1 MELSISEQDGT
12 AVIELQGSIM
22 GGPDA
27 LQLNEKLHE
36 LGDRG
41 IKQIILD
48 LSGVQVINS
57 SGLGMLI
64 GGLTAM
70 RNLGGDLKIANASAK
85 VDTLLTVAKLKS
97 VFPNYT
103 SVEKAKNSFS

>member
-1 MELSISEQDGT
+1 MELSVSEQAET
-12 AVIELQGSIM
+12 AVIELNGSVM

-36 LGDRG
+36 LGDKG
-41 IKQIILD
+41 IKQVILD
-48 LSGVQVINS
+48 LSGVNVINS

-70 RNLGGDLKIANASAK
+70 RNMGGDLKIVNASPK
-85 VDTLLTVAKLKS
+85 VQTLLTVAKLQS
-97 VFPNYT
+97 VFPNYA
-103 SVEKAKNSFS
+103 SIEEAKNSF

>member
-1 MELSISEQDGT
+1 VELSISEQDGT
-12 AVIELQGSIM
+12 AIIALHGSVM

-36 LGDRG
+36 LGDGGVKRV
-41 IKQIILD
+41 ILD
-48 LSGVQVINS
+48 LSGVSVINS

-70 RNLGGDLKIANASAK
+70 RNMGGDLKIIKASPK
-85 VDTLLTVAKLKS
+85 VETLLAVAKLKS
-97 VFPNYT
+97 VFPNYS
-103 SVEKAKNSFS
+103 SVEEAQNSFS

>member
-1 MELSISEQDGT
+1 MEISIREDEGT
-12 AVIELQGSIM
+12 AIITLQGNVV

-36 LGDRG
+36 LVDKG
-41 IKQIILD
+41 IKNAVVD
-48 LSGVQVINS
+48 MSGVIFMNS

-70 RNLGGDLKIANASAK
+70 RNAGGDLKIVKASAK
-85 VDTLLTVAKLKS
+85 IETLLTVAKLQS
-97 VFPNYT
+97 LFPNY
-103 SVEKAKNSFS
+103 SSIEQAKNSFI

>member
-1 MELSISEQDGT
+1 MELSVSTKNNT
-12 AVIELQGSIM
+12 AIIQLHGSIM

-36 LGDRG
+36 LGEKN
-41 IKQIILD
+41 IKQVILD
-48 LSGVQVINS
+48 LSDVSVINS

-70 RNLGGDLKIANASAK
+70 RNMGGDLKIAKASPK
-85 VDTLLTVAKLKS
+85 VETLLTVAKLQS

-103 SVEKAKNSFS
+103 SIEEAEKSFS

>member
-1 MELSISEQDGT
+1 VELSVNEYNGAT
-12 AVIELQGSIM
+12 VIELKGNVM

-27 LQLNEKLHE
+27 LQLNEKLHS
-36 LGDRG
+36 LGDAG
-41 IKQIILD
+41 VKHVILE
-48 LSGVQVINS
+48 LSGVGVINS

-70 RNLGGDLKIANASAK
+70 RNLGGDLKIVNASPRIEE
-85 VDTLLTVAKLKS
+85 LLTVAKLQS

-103 SVEKAKNSFS
+103 SLEEAKNSFS